1 MTLKNSLRF
10 YSGNRSVI
18 HVLLGAFLIS
28 FSAVWVKLADVP
40 PSTSGLYRVFFG
52 FLILFPVAFWR
63 REIHKITL
71 RKFRLI
77 FFCGLVFGLDL
88 LFWHQSILYIGPGLA
103 TIISNFQVFLLALYG
118 IVFLNEKIRI
128 HFLLSIPT
136 AFLGLFLVVG
146 VNWSQLSANYKTGVF
161 YGLLTALCYVAFL
174 ISLRKIQQ
182 DNSRTSFFFTL
193 MLISFFSTLCM
204 GLEMN
209 VQGKTFTIP
218 DSRNLFFLLMLA
230 LFSQVIGWI
239 MITNAISR
247 IRASLTG
254 FILLL
259 QPTLSFFWD
268 VLFFSRPTSPLNWL
282 GIVITLSAIYMGLH
296 RPEDTAPL
304 QSSGKS
310 LLLPDRKIRKNE
322 ENR

>member
-1 MTLKNSLRF
+1 MILNNTIRF
-10 YSGNRSVI
+10 YSVNRPVI

-28 FSAVWVKLADVP
+28 FSAVWVKLAEVP
-40 PSTSGLYRVFFG
+40 PATSGLYRVFFG
-52 FLILFPVAFWR
+52 FLILFPVTFWR
-63 REIHKITL
+63 REIHKISGPKL
-71 RKFRLI
+71 RLI

-118 IVFLNEKIRI
+118 IVFLKEKIRL

-146 VNWSQLSANYKTGVF
+146 VNWNQLSANYKTGIF
-161 YGLLTALCYVAFL
+161 FGLLTALCYVAFL

-182 DNSRTSFFFTL
+182 DNNRTSFFFTL

-204 GLEMN
+204 GLDMN
-209 VQGKTFTIP
+209 LQGKTFIIP

-239 MITNAISR
+239 LITNAISL
-247 IRASLTG
+247 IRVSLTG

-259 QPTLSFFWD
+259 QPTFSFLWD
-268 VLFFSRPTSPLNWL
+268 VIFFSRPTDFLNWL
-282 GIVITLSAIYMGLH
+282 GIIITLSAIYMGVH
-296 RPEDTAPL
+296 RPEETAPL
-304 QSSGKS
+304 QSSRKS
-310 LLLPDRKIRKNE
+310 LLLPDR
-322 ENR
+322 ENPER